1 MCPTCCCRCAAAV
14 APPGGR
20 AALLPTW
27 GQPASTPLAAAAA
40 AGRGQGHGPAAA
52 AAAAATGGT
61 PHAGEQVGASLGV
74 CGCVGAARGGAAGE
88 GGGYTDQWRK
98 GSGKYTTTYC
108 IDYCTRHESA
118 WTHIAGH
125 PGHKPPSEMCWV
137 CCCCRSAYGRGT
149 SPSYTRPWAQSG
161 WWGWQQW
168 AVG

>member
-1 MCPTCCCRCAAAV
+1 MYCTSCGCCWGRLVALLPAMHPEQSCLMGRGASVVSCFSPCCCRCAAAV

-40 AGRGQGHGPAAA
+40 GRGQGHGPAAA
-52 AAAAATGGT
+52 AAAAPMGGT

-88 GGGYTDQWRK
+88 GGGYTDHWRK

-108 IDYCTRHESA
+108 VVLHTTSICLNPHTRA
-118 WTHIAGH
+118 FW
-125 PGHKPPSEMCWV
+125 P
-137 CCCCRSAYGRGT
+137 
-149 SPSYTRPWAQSG
+149 YTT
-161 WWGWQQW
+161 
-168 AVG
+168 